1 MNAVVTTNEKQLPE
15 PVSDAAAMIQ
25 AIERA
30 AVNPAVDVEKLERLF
45 ALQERMLARNSEA
58 QFNIAMT
65 AAQSDMG
72 RISADAYNPSTKS
85 KYASYGKL
93 DSVLRPIYTK
103 HGFSLSFN
111 EGISSKPL
119 YVMVLCI
126 VSHTAGHSRTY
137 QKEMPADGKGAKGG
151 DVMTLT
157 HASGNAMSYGMRY
170 LLKGIFNVAIGE
182 DDNDGNAPSD
192 LITQSQAADLHALAE
207 EVGADPQ
214 RFLKYMGVARCADIK
229 ASDFQKAV
237 NALRQKGR
245 QS

>member
-1 MNAVVTTNEKQLPE
+1 MNAIVQANEKQLPE
-15 PVSDAAAMIQ
+15 PVSEVTALIQ

-30 AVNPAVDVEKLERLF
+30 AVNPAVDVEKMERLF
-45 ALQERMLARNSEA
+45 AMQERMMARHAEA

-65 AAQSDMG
+65 AAQSEMG
-72 RISADAYNPSTKS
+72 VVSTNADNPQTKS
-85 KYASYGKL
+85 RYATYGKL
-93 DSVLRPIYTK
+93 DMALRPIYTK

-111 EGISSKPL
+111 EGISAKPL

-126 VSHTAGHSRTY
+126 VSHASGHSRTY

-157 HASGNAMSYGMRY
+157 HASGAAMSYGMRY
-170 LLKGIFNVAIGE
+170 LLKGIFNVAVGE
-182 DDNDGNAPSD
+182 EDKDGNAPSD
-192 LITQSQAADLHALAE
+192 LITEKQAADIHALAE

-214 RFLKYMGVARCADIK
+214 RFLKYMGVERCADIK

-237 NALRQKGR
+237 NALRAKGR
-245 QS
+245 E